1 MEIQMQKK
9 TILVVDDVTENIDI
23 LVELLNDYDLVTAT
37 DGRTAL
43 ELAKRE
49 EIDLI
54 LLDIMMPEMDGYEV
68 CKQLK
73 QNPKQQK
80 TPIIFLSAK
89 DTTEDIEVGFDLGA
103 VDYITKPFRPNELR
117 ARVSTHLQLRA
128 YEKNLEKR
136 VQEEVQSNRLKEQMI
151 HQQSKQAA
159 LGELLMHIAHQWKQ
173 PLASLGSINT
183 LQRVKLEQGITISK
197 EELLK
202 SIIKSEHLISFMSQT
217 VNTFKNFYNPSYENE
232 PFSLTNAVNKIINI
246 SNATL
251 EYNNIKVH
259 LTSHETATVCANE
272 NEFAQVI
279 FSIISNALN
288 IFKQRNILHPQL
300 HIEIHNNRVT
310 ITDNGGGIDENIQ
323 EKMFRPFKSTT
334 KGNGIGLYIAK
345 ELMEKNNG
353 FIFAKN
359 IKHGAEFTVE
369 FLEWLD

>member
-1 MEIQMQKK
+1 MQKK